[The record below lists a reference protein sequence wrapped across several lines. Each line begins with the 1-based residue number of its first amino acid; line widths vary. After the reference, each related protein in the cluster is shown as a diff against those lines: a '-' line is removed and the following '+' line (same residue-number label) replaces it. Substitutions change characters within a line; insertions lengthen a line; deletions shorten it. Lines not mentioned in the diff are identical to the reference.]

1 MNAVTAPPVTGSVWD
16 VLVVGAGMSGLVAAY
31 RLHKAGLRVLVMDA
45 GTQPGGVI
53 GSVQRDGCLFE
64 RGPNSAMDT
73 TPLIG
78 ELVAELGLAPQLRW
92 ASAASEKR
100 YVVRGGKLIALPM
113 SPGAFFS
120 TPLFSMGAKAGLMLE
135 PFKAPSDLAV
145 EETIAAFVRRRLG
158 QEFLDYA
165 IDPFVSGIYAGNPE
179 QISVKAA
186 FPKLHALEQRWGSLI
201 KGQFLGAAERKRAR
215 RMGKDTAKN
224 TAKSFSFDQ
233 GMQTLPLALAAAV
246 GGVAYQTRAT
256 ALTQGAQGLF
266 TVQADQQGQPLAWQ
280 ARSVIL
286 AVAADA
292 AATLLRPHAPDS
304 AAALDAI
311 EYAPVATVA
320 SAYNTA
326 DITHPLD
333 GFGCLLPGK
342 EKRRVLGVLFS
353 SSMFDGRAP
362 QGVSLLT
369 TFVGGRRS
377 PDLPALPQ
385 DEIAALAHA
394 EHGILLGARA
404 APRWQVVT
412 RWPRAI
418 PQYVIGHLGRV
429 ARANAAELALPG
441 LRLAGSWKGGVSVG
455 DCLRNGHDVGLA
467 TSAWFKARAG

>member
-1 MNAVTAPPVTGSVWD
+1 MNAAATPSESGHVWD
-16 VLVVGAGMSGLVAAY
+16 VLVVGAGMTGLVAAY
-31 RLHKAGLRVLVMDA
+31 RLHQAGLKVRVMDA

-53 GSVQRDGCLFE
+53 ASVHRDGCMFE

-78 ELVAELGLAPQLRW
+78 ELVEELGLKPQLRW

-100 YVVRGGKLIALPM
+100 YVVRGGKLIPLPM

-120 TPLFSMGAKAGLMLE
+120 TPLFSIAAKAGLMLE
-135 PFKAPSDLAV
+135 PFKAPSDPAV
-145 EETIAAFVRRRLG
+145 EESIAAFVRRRLG

-165 IDPFVSGIYAGNPE
+165 IDPFVSGIYAGNPD

-201 KGQFLGAAERKRAR
+201 KGQFLGAAERKRA
-215 RMGKDTAKN
+215 KETAKN
-224 TAKSFSFDQ
+224 TAKSFSFEQ
-233 GMQTLPLALAAAV
+233 GMQTLPLALASAL

-256 ALTQGAQGLF
+256 ALQRDAQGVF
-266 TVQADQQGQPLAWQ
+266 TVQADQQGQAVAWQ

-292 AATLLRPHAPDS
+292 AAALVRPHAPD
-304 AAALDAI
+304 AAAAMDAI

-326 DITHPLD
+326 DIAHPLD

-353 SSMFDGRAP
+353 SSMFDSRAP

-369 TFVGGRRS
+369 TFMGGRRS
-377 PDLPALPQ
+377 PDLPAMPP

-394 EHGILLGARA
+394 EHGILLGATA

-429 ARANAAELALPG
+429 ARADAAEQALPG
-441 LRLAGSWKGGVSVG
+441 LRLCGSWKGGVSVG
-455 DCLRNGHDVGLA
+455 DCLRNGHDMGVA
-467 TSAWFKARAG
+467 TAAWLKARAA

>member
-1 MNAVTAPPVTGSVWD
+1 MNAAAAEPNVPGRTCD
-16 VLVVGAGMSGLVAAY
+16 VIVVGAGMSGLVAAY
-31 RLHKAGLRVLVMDA
+31 RLVKAGLTVQLLDA
-45 GTQPGGVI
+45 GTEPGGVI
-53 GSVQRDGCLFE
+53 ASVQRDGCMFE

-78 ELVAELGLAPQLRW
+78 ELVEELGLMPQLRW

-100 YVVRGGKLIALPM
+100 YVVRGGKLIPLPM

-120 TPLFSMGAKAGLMLE
+120 TPLFSLGAKAALMLE
-135 PFKAPSDLAV
+135 PFKAPSDPAD
-145 EETIAAFVRRRLG
+145 EESIAAFVRRRLG
-158 QEFLDYA
+158 HEFLDYA

-201 KGQFLGAAERKRAR
+201 KGQFLGAAERKKA
-215 RMGKDTAKN
+215 KETAKN
-224 TAKSFSFDQ
+224 TAKSFSFDL
-233 GMQTLPLALAAAV
+233 GMQTLTRALADAI
-246 GGVAYQTRAT
+246 GGVVYRTRAT
-256 ALTQGAQGLF
+256 ALTRDAQGLF
-266 TVQADQQGQPLAWQ
+266 TVQAEQQGLAVAWQ

-292 AATLLRPHAPDS
+292 AADLVRPHAAD
-304 AAALDAI
+304 AAAAMDAI

-326 DITHPLD
+326 DIAHPLD

-369 TFVGGRRS
+369 TFMGGRRS
-377 PDLPALPQ
+377 PELPALPT
-385 DEIAALAHA
+385 DEIAALAHT
-394 EHGILLGARA
+394 EHGVLLGARA

-429 ARANAAELALPG
+429 ARADAAEQALPG
-441 LRLAGSWKGGVSVG
+441 LRLLGSWKGGVSVG
-455 DCLRNGHDVGLA
+455 DCLRNGHDVGVA
-467 TSAWFKARAG
+467 TAAWLKARAQ